1 VATELTTHITDPM
14 VVELVETWLSS
25 LPRSVSYIYQTGRSR
40 DMVFE
45 SFKSFPAIEFMQAKD
60 VAEAI
65 LYALT
70 QETRV
75 DVNEILVRS
84 TE

>member
-1 VATELTTHITDPM
+1 M
-14 VVELVETWLSS
+14 VL
-25 LPRSVSYIYQTGRSR
+25 
-40 DMVFE
+40 E

-60 VAEAI
+60 VAAAI

-70 QETRV
+70 QEPRV

-84 TE
+84 TELAT